1 MEGNLTMRLE
11 ENVGKDSQKSRYI
24 KEQSRKLIDKID
36 WQIDRQI
43 GRVKKK
49 QKNEKRDRIWLEKLV
64 NK

>member
-1 MEGNLTMRLE
+1 MRLE
-11 ENVGKDSQKSRYI
+11 ENMGKDSQKSRYI